1 MDGRM
6 NDGGQVTAHAS
17 LIEPCLVSTAQLA
30 DIAAQDAAFM
40 EMAEVYRGRRDFD
53 LARLVAELVAD
64 ESVPLLPVLRYKPPG
79 MDKRQAW
86 QRTWELQRQ
95 EDELDGQLA
104 VAEGETSIPVPPK
117 YKSSDFQ
124 SSTYWRLRGKL
135 DVPKER
141 WVSFPHCEGED
152 QSLVVAWAG
161 YDHLQMAKAIS
172 AYFAEV
178 QEKGGSEDPRLVPL
192 LGCLLELVPWL
203 KQWHND
209 LDPEFGYRL
218 GDYFESFVEEEA
230 RTLGMTVSDIR
241 SWQPPKKSTQRKAS
255 KS

>member
-1 MDGRM
+1 M
-6 NDGGQVTAHAS
+6 
-17 LIEPCLVSTAQLA
+17 
-30 DIAAQDAAFM
+30 
-40 EMAEVYRGRRDFD
+40 
-53 LARLVAELVAD
+53 
-64 ESVPLLPVLRYKPPG
+64 
-79 MDKRQAW
+79 
-86 QRTWELQRQ
+86 
-95 EDELDGQLA
+95 
-104 VAEGETSIPVPPK
+104 
-117 YKSSDFQ
+117 
-124 SSTYWRLRGKL
+124 
-135 DVPKER
+135 PKER
-141 WVSFPHCEGED
+141 WGSFTQCEGED